1 MLGCEFTKKTTNQPR
16 NPQPSPFRAQP
27 HEHTNCR
34 LPQSKRR
41 YRTSPHFNTPRK
53 PHFYPRFKGFCTSF
67 FFRHL
72 ERRKIQGTYFKIS
85 ALYFKIYGLYFLQQA
100 SCFFQHCE
108 RLQKRPENQ
117 VLHARS
123 DGMHTH
129 PIPRNSLILFSGM
142 PKLKEVVP

>member
-1 MLGCEFTKKTTNQPR
+1 MRIYKKTTNQPR

-41 YRTSPHFNTPRK
+41 YRHLILIHPGNRIFIPVLR
-53 PHFYPRFKGFCTSF
+53 GVCTSF
-67 FFRHL
+67 FFRYL
-72 ERRKIQGTYFKIS
+72 KRRKIQGTYFKIS

-100 SCFFQHCE
+100 LCFFQHCE

-123 DGMHTH
+123 DGMHT
-129 PIPRNSLILFSGM
+129 IPFREI
-142 PKLKEVVP
+142 P